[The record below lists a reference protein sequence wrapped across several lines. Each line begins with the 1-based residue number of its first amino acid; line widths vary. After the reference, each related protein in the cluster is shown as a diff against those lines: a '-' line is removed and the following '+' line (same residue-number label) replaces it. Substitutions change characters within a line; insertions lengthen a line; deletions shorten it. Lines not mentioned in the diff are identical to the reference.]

1 MVLIGNIVLVVTLVA
16 VVGVLITGVVG
27 MIRGGEFNRRY
38 GHKLMRA
45 RVILQG
51 VAILVLALLF
61 LIKR

>member
-1 MVLIGNIVLVVTLVA
+1 MTLIGNIVLIVTLAA
-16 VVGVLITGVVG
+16 VVVVLITGIVG
-27 MIRGGEFNRRY
+27 MLRGGEFNRRY

-61 LIKR
+61 LTKR